1 MSNFLSIFRRF
12 LWLEKTSITSLICFF
27 PFWVGEV
34 TAVLMSLG
42 VIPHDDYL
50 VTDVMMSSFIGYAP
64 VVVGFVSLLYG
75 MRRGFSLVLPVLV
88 MLSFVPT
95 IAYTYL
101 LTTSSGVEIFLWI
114 YGLVSLFAV
123 SLGWLWKKYAQ

>member
-1 MSNFLSIFRRF
+1 
-12 LWLEKTSITSLICFF
+12 
-27 PFWVGEV
+27 
-34 TAVLMSLG
+34 
-42 VIPHDDYL
+42 
-50 VTDVMMSSFIGYAP
+50 MMSSLIGYAP
-64 VVVGFVSLLYG
+64 VVVGCMSLLYG
-75 MRRGFSLVLPVLV
+75 MRQGFSLVLPVLV

-123 SLGWLWKKYAQ
+123 SLGAGFRWLWKKYAQ